1 MSTDDRRGDMPSCT
15 GSSCGLREG
24 TRSHAAQPVSRALR
38 DGLRR
43 YVAKRV
49 RPENVDDVVQDILLR
64 MHERAAEL
72 RDEQKLAG
80 WAFRIAKSVVTD
92 HHRRASGPTK
102 VTFGAPDELAS
113 SERVEP
119 SDDENQNEMVAGWL
133 LPMVALLPDEYAEA
147 LEVCDLGGM
156 EQRVY
161 AERKG
166 LSISGA
172 KSRVQRGRRM
182 LEELVR
188 ACCDLEQDVRGN
200 VIGITHRGQP

>member
-1 MSTDDRRGDMPSCT
+1 MRTDEEDAPTCAEASFA
-15 GSSCGLREG
+15 LREG
-24 TRSHAAQPVSRALR
+24 TPGRAALPVSRALR

-43 YVAKRV
+43 YAAKRV

-64 MHERAAEL
+64 MHERAGEL
-72 RDEQKLAG
+72 REEEKLAG

-92 HHRRASGPTK
+92 HHRR
-102 VTFGAPDELAS
+102 GAGLAKLGTPDELATCAGDD
-113 SERVEP
+113 P
-119 SDDENQNEMVAGWL
+119 SDDENENENEVVAGWL
-133 LPMVALLPDEYAEA
+133 LPLVALLPDEYAEA
-147 LEVCDLGGM
+147 LETCDLGGV

-182 LEELVR
+182 VEELVR

-200 VIGITHRGQP
+200 VIGVTRRGRP

>member
-1 MSTDDRRGDMPSCT
+1 
-15 GSSCGLREG
+15 
-24 TRSHAAQPVSRALR
+24 
-38 DGLRR
+38 
-43 YVAKRV
+43 V

-64 MHERAAEL
+64 LHERAAEL

-80 WAFRIAKSVVTD
+80 WAFCIAKSVVTD
-92 HHRRASGPTK
+92 HHRRANGPTK
-102 VTFGAPDELAS
+102 VTFGLTDDLAS
-113 SERVEP
+113 SARVER
-119 SDDENQNEMVAGWL
+119 SDDENENEMVAGWL
-133 LPMVALLPDEYAEA
+133 LPMVSLLPDEYAEA
-147 LEVCDLGGM
+147 LEVCDLGGV

-172 KSRVQRGRRM
+172 KSRVQRGRRI

-200 VIGITHRGQP
+200 VIGITRRGRP

>member
-1 MSTDDRRGDMPSCT
+1 MSTDDETAAACV
-15 GSSCGLREG
+15 GSSCALRAETG
-24 TRSHAAQPVSRALR
+24 GRAALPVSRALR

-43 YVAKRV
+43 YAAKRV

-72 RDEQKLAG
+72 REEEKLAG

-92 HHRRASGPTK
+92 HHRRAGSLPKLGT
-102 VTFGAPDELAS
+102 PDELACAGHD
-113 SERVEP
+113 P
-119 SDDENQNEMVAGWL
+119 PDDGNENEVVAGWL
-133 LPMVALLPDEYAEA
+133 LPLVALLPDEYAEA
-147 LEVCDLGGM
+147 LEVCDLGGV

-182 LEELVR
+182 VEELVR

-200 VIGITHRGQP
+200 VIGVTRRGRP